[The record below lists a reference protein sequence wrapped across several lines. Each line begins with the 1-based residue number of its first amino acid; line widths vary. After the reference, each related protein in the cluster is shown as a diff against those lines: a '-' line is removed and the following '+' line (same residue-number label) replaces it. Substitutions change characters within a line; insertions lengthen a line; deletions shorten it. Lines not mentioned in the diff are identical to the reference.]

1 MIKVLLI
8 HQAFASP
15 DEPGGTRH
23 YELARHCVREGLDF
37 TIVASNLSYLTGRR
51 AVEGEEAIAEQH
63 IDGVRVLR
71 AYIYPSLH
79 RSFFWR
85 VVSFIS
91 FMLASVKTA
100 FRAGDVDLVMGTSP
114 PIFQAVSAWVV
125 AAVRRRPFLLE
136 IRDLW
141 PEFAVDMG
149 VLKNPALVGLSRLL
163 ERFLYARATHL
174 LVNSPAYRD
183 YLIGKGIPATKI
195 SFVPNGV
202 DPDMFDP
209 SLRGER
215 IRREFDL
222 AGKFVMTY
230 AGALGIANDIQT
242 VLRAAGR
249 LREQPEFHF
258 LLVGDGKERGNLE
271 RLARELRLTNVTFAG
286 SRPKS
291 EMAEILAASDACVA
305 TLKDIAMFRMTY
317 PNKIFDYMAAARPT
331 ILAIDG
337 VIREVVESAG
347 GGIFVPPGDDAALAE
362 AARRLR
368 EDRPQA
374 ERMGRSARAFVVE
387 RFNRRQ
393 QAAVFLHLIRRL
405 AAGVGASKKFGF
417 YRRAGK
423 RLFDLVLSLLAL
435 ILLSPL
441 LVMLALLVRVKLGSP
456 ALFRQRRPGLN
467 GRPFTLMKFR
477 TMTDARDANGHL
489 LPDSE
494 RLTSFGRFLRS
505 TSLDELPEL
514 FSVLKGEMSLVG
526 PRPLLMEYLDRYS
539 AEEARR
545 HEAKPGITGWAQING
560 RNAISWEERFK
571 LDVEYVDGLSL
582 GFDLKVIWLT
592 LIKILRREGISAEGH
607 STMPVFTGSR
617 GKDR

>member
-15 DEPGGTRH
+15 GDPGGTRH
-23 YELARHCVREGLDF
+23 YELARHCVQEGIDF
-37 TIVASNLSYLTGRR
+37 TVVASNLSYLTGQRSH
-51 AVEGEEAIAEQH
+51 APEAAIAEQN

-100 FRAGDVDLVMGTSP
+100 FRAGKVDIVMGTSP
-114 PIFQAVSAWVV
+114 PIFQAVSAWAV
-125 AAVRRRPFLLE
+125 ACIRRRPFLLE

-149 VLKNPALVGLSRLL
+149 VLKNPALIGLSRWL

-183 YLIGKGIPATKI
+183 YLIDKGIAATKI
-195 SFVPNGV
+195 SFIPNGV

-209 SLRGER
+209 DMKGEH
-215 IRREFDL
+215 IRQAL
-222 AGKFVMTY
+222 NLGGKFVVTY
-230 AGALGIANDIQT
+230 AGALGLANDIQT
-242 VLRAAGR
+242 VLRAAHS
-249 LREQPEFHF
+249 LSENSEIHF
-258 LLVGDGKERGNLE
+258 LIVGAGKEGGNLE

-291 EMAEILAASDACVA
+291 EMAKILAASDACVA
-305 TLKDIAMFRMTY
+305 TLKNISMFRMTY

-337 VIREVVESAG
+337 VIREVVESAD
-347 GGIFVPPGDDAALAE
+347 GGIFVPPGDDAKLAE
-362 AARRLR
+362 AVRYLY
-368 EDRPQA
+368 EDRARA
-374 ERMGRSARAFVVE
+374 EQMGKSARAFVVE
-387 RFNRRQ
+387 HFNRRQ
-393 QAAVFLHLIRRL
+393 QAMDFVQLIREL
-405 AAGVGASKKFGF
+405 ASGNATSRRAGF

-423 RLFDLVLSLLAL
+423 RLFDLVLTVTAL

-441 LVMLALLVRVKLGSP
+441 LTMLALMIRLKLGSP
-456 ALFRQRRPGLN
+456 VLFRQQRPGWN

-477 TMTDARDANGHL
+477 TMTAAQDASGRL
-489 LPDSE
+489 LPDAK
-494 RLTSFGRFLRS
+494 RLTSFGQFLRS
-505 TSLDELPEL
+505 ASLDELPEL
-514 FSVLKGEMSLVG
+514 FNVLKGEMSLVG
-526 PRPLLMEYLDRYS
+526 PRPLLMEYMDRYS
-539 AEEARR
+539 PQQARR

-560 RNAISWEERFK
+560 RNAISWEEKFK
-571 LDVEYVDGLSL
+571 LDVEYVDRLSFA
-582 GFDLKVIWLT
+582 FDLKIIWLT
-592 LIKILRREGISAEGH
+592 LIKILKREGISAEGH
-607 STMPVFTGSR
+607 STMPVFMGSE